1 VLRILFVCSDN
12 ASTSLMAE
20 AFANMLG
27 HDGVEAYSAGAAP
40 ATAVDARTVSMM
52 QELGYDLPAH
62 HCTAL
67 DELPDVE
74 FEYLVTLGGPFDCPL
89 TKARLQIDWDIP
101 DPTGMGDSEFRTI
114 RDTIRARVTRLLTAP
129 RVPSD

>member
-1 VLRILFVCSDN
+1 MLRILFVCSDN
-12 ASTSLMAE
+12 TSTSQMAE
-20 AFANMLG
+20 AFASMLG
-27 HDGVEAYSAGAAP
+27 HEGVEAYSAGSMPAAD
-40 ATAVDARTVSMM
+40 VDARTVRMM
-52 QELGYDLPAH
+52 QELGYDLSAN

-89 TKARLQIDWDIP
+89 TKARLQIDWDLP
-101 DPTGMGDSEFRTI
+101 DPTTMGDSEFRII

-129 RVPSD
+129 RASLD